1 MRDHKTVEIYDRSQG
16 NRERERQKVTRLY
29 RDDRSQGSMYIY
41 IYIEREITRH

>member
-16 NRERERQKVTRLY
+16 NRERERERQKVTRLY

-41 IYIEREITRH
+41 IYIERER